1 MQVMTILLLIT
12 IQSPISRFML
22 IPIVQKR
29 VVSIYRNIHLSRYG
43 YVGLSKSA
51 ALYLWKFK
59 INILDQYQV
68 ILLDMNSTFMFGED
82 RFGES
87 EVFYTT
93 YQQVANGQLSSDI
106 VERTIR
112 DCYQGLFKDYE
123 DPGKYDDFPSLHE
136 GLLHYGGID
145 EQHVED
151 MTQLFVRHEIGI
163 VPQDHANL
171 LQNWSSKYQLGVVSN
186 IWAKKEPW
194 LEEFRRVGIDDI
206 WQTIIFLRTVVVSN
220 PL

>member
-1 MQVMTILLLIT
+1 
-12 IQSPISRFML
+12 
-22 IPIVQKR
+22 
-29 VVSIYRNIHLSRYG
+29 
-43 YVGLSKSA
+43 
-51 ALYLWKFK
+51 
-59 INILDQYQV
+59 
-68 ILLDMNSTFMFGED
+68 MNSTFMFGED

-206 WQTIIFLRTVVVSN
+206 WQTIIFSSN
-220 PL
+220 SRSIKPSMKLFQQALNKFDVAVDEIVFIGDSSRVDMEPAKSWGWILFGSQKQQKIILWRIMSSRHCWS